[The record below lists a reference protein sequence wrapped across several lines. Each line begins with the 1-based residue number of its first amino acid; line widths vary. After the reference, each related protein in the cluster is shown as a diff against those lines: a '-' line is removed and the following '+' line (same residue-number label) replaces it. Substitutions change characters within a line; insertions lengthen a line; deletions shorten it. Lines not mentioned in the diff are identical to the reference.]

1 MQGQKNWDNSVG
13 KNPDNCETIRNET
26 NIYEQ
31 KPINV
36 DDFNDIEESEVK
48 ERVQARK
55 EKRIEVAQKS
65 KLFLKKEETRRIKGK

>member
-26 NIYEQ
+26 KIYEQ